1 MNNNN
6 AFDQFF
12 CYSVY
17 FLPWALILQGIKN
30 EISTDFFNFG
40 CFWVVSF
47 IIFLP
52 PPPPPPPGLCL
63 MMRGWEAYLVPWHH
77 LVGPWLSSL
86 HLVIWGGTLS
96 YLVLVIDRGRLL
108 IHTPWPHLKTSCP
121 WFFVQDALYYQC
133 SLLLWLPWNG
143 WRLYKSAWWTYQDTT
158 LEYTFTAFCWEA
170 AGCFQVPPRDMR
182 YKSSLWSS
190 LSIYLEFH
198 YPY

>member
-1 MNNNN
+1 MDWCSSHSSGYINMNNNN

-30 EISTDFFNFG
+30 ETSTDFFNFG

-52 PPPPPPPGLCL
+52 PPPPHPPGLCL

-96 YLVLVIDRGRLL
+96 YLVLVIDRS
-108 IHTPWPHLKTSCP
+108 TYFQ
-121 WFFVQDALYYQC
+121 FFKESVHC
-133 SLLLWLPWNG
+133 SP
-143 WRLYKSAWWTYQDTT
+143 
-158 LEYTFTAFCWEA
+158 
-170 AGCFQVPPRDMR
+170 
-182 YKSSLWSS
+182 
-190 LSIYLEFH
+190 
-198 YPY
+198 

>member
-1 MNNNN
+1 MC
-6 AFDQFF
+6 Q
-12 CYSVY
+12 S
-17 FLPWALILQGIKN
+17 
-30 EISTDFFNFG
+30 NFYL
-40 CFWVVSF
+40 CHHMTFSPCLHVFTWSSF
-47 IIFLP
+47 IRIIIVLELSMLSRMASF
-52 PPPPPPPGLCL
+52 
-63 MMRGWEAYLVPWHH
+63 YLISSAILFPWHH

-143 WRLYKSAWWTYQDTT
+143 WRLYNSAWWTYQDTT